1 MKPVRWDAAREV
13 RLDDVA
19 EASAAPGEVVAVLPC
34 GICCSLVGST
44 CRHVSAGLA
53 WRLDRSIRGRR

>member
-1 MKPVRWDAAREV
+1 MRTVGWDPARDV
-13 RLDDVA
+13 RLEDLA

-34 GICCSLVGST
+34 GICCGLLGST

>member
-1 MKPVRWDAAREV
+1 MRTVGWDPARDV
-13 RLDDVA
+13 RLEDLA
-19 EASAAPGEVVAVLPC
+19 EASAAPGEVVAVMPC
-34 GICCSLVGST
+34 GICCGLLGST